1 MRKVV
6 TPEHAAGQRADR
18 RALAEVNDL
27 IDDGV
32 YDAASV
38 LAWEIQRASPGDP
51 AVWLL
56 LARVDYLRERF
67 AAAMY
72 AARMATRLDPASSDA
87 WLALAMTGVTR
98 QRWQTEGLDAALQA
112 TALAPADPRSWTVL
126 SQLQL
131 AGGATYE
138 AAVAAE
144 QAIRVDPSD
153 RGGHLMLGETA
164 LEVGELAHAEAA
176 FRRVLELD
184 SDDPDGRMGLAETL
198 EAQGIDPTAE
208 LARYGDPVVLHRR
221 RSRMADRVRSRT
233 AAVAALR
240 AGSDRRLAV
249 LLIGGSLLLGLL
261 LGLVIPGLGV
271 VRGFVGAVALT
282 LMWIAVRPL
291 RTVGPHEDLTRRV
304 GDTADDSTPT
314 IGTRDAE
321 DEGRDD
327 GEADGEPDAERIEAA
342 AGRTAAAVLGDA
354 SLARELA
361 VDVVAH
367 DAAQRAGSVRVPSAG
382 RPVPEEDTTASAPAE
397 APVAED
403 EDATPPATTL
413 DDVAPFELPD
423 DPEELAELSRARLA
437 AADHELAH
445 AAASR
450 LEAVAPGTLEAHRA
464 LGAVALAEQ
473 DYEQARFHYRSVLEL
488 EPLDQEAHERLAL
501 VNSTIGRSAPRF
513 PLRGF
518 RSRR

>member
-18 RALAEVNDL
+18 RALSEINDL

-38 LAWEIQRASPGDP
+38 LAWELQRSSPGDP

-56 LARVDYLRERF
+56 LARIDYLRERF

-98 QRWQTEGLDAALQA
+98 PRWQTEGLDAALQA

-144 QAIRVDPSD
+144 QAIRVDPDD

-176 FRRVLELD
+176 FRKVLELD
-184 SDDPDGRMGLAETL
+184 GSDPDGRMGLAETL
-198 EAQGIDPTAE
+198 EAQGRDPSTE
-208 LARYGDPVVLHRR
+208 LARYGTPVVL
-221 RSRMADRVRSRT
+221 
-233 AAVAALR
+233 
-240 AGSDRRLAV
+240 DRRPRRVVDRLRSAAPAAGARGPRRV
-249 LLIGGSLLLGLL
+249 ALVVVAGSLLLGLL
-261 LGLVIPGLGV
+261 LGLFVPGLGV
-271 VRGFVGAVALT
+271 VRGLVGAVAVA
-282 LMWIAVRPL
+282 LMVIAVRPL
-291 RTVGPHEDLTRRV
+291 RSVWREGARTSLDRAE
-304 GDTADDSTPT
+304 A
-314 IGTRDAE
+314 RDAVDGAHAE
-321 DEGRDD
+321 DTVTID
-327 GEADGEPDAERIEAA
+327 GADAEQVESA
-342 AGRTAAAVLGDA
+342 AGERAEALLKDT

-361 VDVVAH
+361 AGVGTHGERPAESIRERSAAPSDEPPTAAARSGGDGD
-367 DAAQRAGSVRVPSAG
+367 DAASADESDVP
-382 RPVPEEDTTASAPAE
+382 
-397 APVAED
+397 D
-403 EDATPPATTL
+403 ED
-413 DDVAPFELPD
+413 VAAFDMPD
-423 DPEELAELSRARLA
+423 DPEELAELSRVRLA
-437 AADHELAH
+437 ASDIELAH

-450 LEAVAPGTLEAHRA
+450 LEAVAPGSLEAHRA
-464 LGAVALAEQ
+464 LGAVALAEK
-473 DYEQARFHYRSVLEL
+473 DYEQARFHYGSVLEL

-501 VNSTIGRSAPRF
+501 VSASIGRSTSRF
-513 PLRGF
+513 QLRGF

>member
-1 MRKVV
+1 MKKVV
-6 TPEHAAGQRADR
+6 SPEHAAGQRADR
-18 RALAEVNDL
+18 RALAEINDL

-38 LAWEIQRASPGDP
+38 LAWEVQRASPGDP

-56 LARVDYLRERF
+56 LARIDYLRERF

-72 AARMATRLDPASSDA
+72 AARMATRLDPALSDA
-87 WLALAMTGVTR
+87 WLALAMTAVTR
-98 QRWQTEGLDAALQA
+98 PRWQTEGLDAALQA

-164 LEVGELAHAEAA
+164 LEVGELAYAEAA

-198 EAQGIDPTAE
+198 EAQGVDPTAE

-221 RSRMADRVRSRT
+221 RLPMAARLRSRLDGL
-233 AAVAALR
+233 AALR
-240 AGSDRRLAV
+240 AVSARRLAV
-249 LLIGGSLLLGLL
+249 LVVAGSLLLGLL
-261 LGLVIPGLGV
+261 LGLLVPGLGV
-271 VRGFVGAVALT
+271 VRGLVGAIALV

-291 RTVGPHEDLTRRV
+291 RTAATDARRTPPV
-304 GDTADDSTPT
+304 AETAETADDSAATL
-314 IGTRDAE
+314 DA
-321 DEGRDD
+321 D
-327 GEADGEPDAERIEAA
+327 EADHDADREAA

-361 VDVVAH
+361 VDVEAH
-367 DAAQRAGSVRVPSAG
+367 DAAQRAASVPAPPTG
-382 RPVPEEDTTASAPAE
+382 RPAPDQDDANAAASGDASVGAHEDPEKTT
-397 APVAED
+397 D
-403 EDATPPATTL
+403 DHATF
-413 DDVAPFELPD
+413 DLPD
-423 DPEELAELSRARLA
+423 DPDELAELSRARLA
-437 AADHELAH
+437 ASDLELAH

-473 DYEQARFHYRSVLEL
+473 DYEQARLHYRSVLEL

-501 VNSTIGRSAPRF
+501 VSASIGRSAPRF

>member
-18 RALAEVNDL
+18 RALAEINDL

-38 LAWEIQRASPGDP
+38 LAWEVQRASPGDP

-56 LARVDYLRERF
+56 LARIDYLRERF

-98 QRWQTEGLDAALQA
+98 SRWQTEGLDAALQA
-112 TALAPADPRSWTVL
+112 TALAPTDARSWTVL

-144 QAIRVDPSD
+144 QAIRVDPSV

-198 EAQGIDPTAE
+198 EAQGKDPTEE
-208 LARYGDPVVLHRR
+208 LAQYGAPMVLQRR
-221 RSRMADRVRSRT
+221 RSRLADRVRART
-233 AAVAALR
+233 VALAAPR
-240 AGSDRRLAV
+240 AGPGGRLAV
-249 LLIGGSLLLGLL
+249 AVGGCLLLGLL

-271 VRGFVGAVALT
+271 VRGLVGAAALV
-282 LMWIAVRPL
+282 LMWIAVRPV
-291 RTVGPHEDLTRRV
+291 RTTAPHGNPNRPVGV
-304 GDTADDSTPT
+304 TADDSALRVDA
-314 IGTRDAE
+314 RDAT
-321 DEGRDD
+321 DE
-327 GEADGEPDAERIEAA
+327 ADAERLEAA
-342 AGRTAAAVLGDA
+342 AGHAAAAELGDA

-361 VDVVAH
+361 IDVEEH
-367 DAAQRAGSVRVPSAG
+367 DAARRAGTVPSSPLPD
-382 RPVPEEDTTASAPAE
+382 REDATAPASAE
-397 APVAED
+397 APAVEGDD
-403 EDATPPATTL
+403 ETEPEMVDGVTAS
-413 DDVAPFELPD
+413 ELPD
-423 DPEELAELSRARLA
+423 APDELAELSRARLA
-437 AADHELAH
+437 ASDLELAH

-501 VNSTIGRSAPRF
+501 VSSSMGRPTSRF

>member
-1 MRKVV
+1 MKKVV

-18 RALAEVNDL
+18 RALAEINDL

-38 LAWEIQRASPGDP
+38 LAWEVQRASPGDP

-56 LARVDYLRERF
+56 LARIDYLRERF

-98 QRWQTEGLDAALQA
+98 PRWQTEGLDAALQA

-144 QAIRVDPSD
+144 QAVRVDPSD

-208 LARYGDPVVLHRR
+208 LTRYGAPVFLHHR
-221 RSRMADRVRSRT
+221 RSRLSDRVQGLT
-233 AAVAALR
+233 AAVAPAR
-240 AGSDRRLAV
+240 AGSDRSLAV
-249 LLIGGSLLLGLL
+249 IVVGGSLLLGLF
-261 LGLVIPGLGV
+261 LGLAVPGLGV
-271 VRGFVGAVALT
+271 VRGLVGAVALA

-291 RTVGPHEDLTRRV
+291 RTAGPDGAPTRPV
-304 GDTADDSTPT
+304 GDTADDSAPT
-314 IGTRDAE
+314 VDSRDADDTDGDE
-321 DEGRDD
+321 DEV
-327 GEADGEPDAERIEAA
+327 DAARVEAA

-361 VDVVAH
+361 VDVEAH
-367 DAAQRAGSVRVPSAG
+367 DAAQRAGTVPG
-382 RPVPEEDTTASAPAE
+382 PPVPDREDATASASAE

-403 EDATPPATTL
+403 DEATPPESTV
-413 DDVAPFELPD
+413 DDVAAFQLPD
-423 DPEELAELSRARLA
+423 DPDELAELSRARLA
-437 AADHELAH
+437 ASDLELAH

-473 DYEQARFHYRSVLEL
+473 DYEQARLHYRSVLDL

-501 VNSTIGRSAPRF
+501 VSASLGRPASRF
-513 PLRGF
+513 ALRGF

>member
-1 MRKVV
+1 MKKVV

-18 RALAEVNDL
+18 RALAEINDL

-38 LAWEIQRASPGDP
+38 LAWDVQRASPGDP

-56 LARVDYLRERF
+56 LARIDYLRERF

-72 AARMATRLDPASSDA
+72 AARMATRLDPASADA
-87 WLALAMTGVTR
+87 WLALAMTAVTR
-98 QRWQTEGLDAALQA
+98 PRWQTEGLDAALQA

-131 AGGATYE
+131 AGGAAYE

-184 SDDPDGRMGLAETL
+184 NDDPDGRMGLAETL

-208 LARYGDPVVLHRR
+208 LARYGDPVVLNRR
-221 RSRMADRVRSRT
+221 RPPMADRVRSR
-233 AAVAALR
+233 AGALATLR
-240 AGSDRRLAV
+240 SASARRVAV
-249 LLIGGSLLLGLL
+249 LVVGGSLLLGLL
-261 LGLVIPGLGV
+261 LGLVVPGLGL
-271 VRGFVGAVALT
+271 VRGLVGGIALA

-291 RTVGPHEDLTRRV
+291 RTAAQQDDVEPRV
-304 GDTADDSTPT
+304 DDTA
-314 IGTRDAE
+314 A
-321 DEGRDD
+321 D
-327 GEADGEPDAERIEAA
+327 GAPAINAREADHDDEEEREAA

-361 VDVVAH
+361 VDVDAH
-367 DAAQRAGSVRVPSAG
+367 DAAQRAQPAPDPPIPQPVRAVDDTSVTASEEASAG
-382 RPVPEEDTTASAPAE
+382 RRDDPTSSETTD
-397 APVAED
+397 D
-403 EDATPPATTL
+403 EDAAF
-413 DDVAPFELPD
+413 DLPD

-437 AADHELAH
+437 ASDLELAH

-450 LEAVAPGTLEAHRA
+450 LEAVAPGALETHRA

-501 VNSTIGRSAPRF
+501 VSSSIGRSAPRF

>member
-18 RALAEVNDL
+18 RALSEINDL
-27 IDDGV
+27 IDDGI

-38 LAWEIQRASPGDP
+38 LAWELQRSSPGDP

-56 LARVDYLRERF
+56 LARIDYLRERF

-98 QRWQTEGLDAALQA
+98 PRWQTEGLDAALQA

-144 QAIRVDPSD
+144 QAIRVDPND

-176 FRRVLELD
+176 FRKVLELD
-184 SDDPDGRMGLAETL
+184 GTDPDGRMGLAETL
-198 EAQGIDPTAE
+198 EAQGLDPTTE
-208 LARYGDPVVLHRR
+208 LARYGTPVIVGRR
-221 RSRMADRVRSRT
+221 RRRVGDRLRSS
-233 AAVAALR
+233 VQSVPALR
-240 AGSDRRLAV
+240 ARDPRHLALTV
-249 LLIGGSLLLGLL
+249 VAGSLLLGLL
-261 LGLVIPGLGV
+261 LGVAVPGLGI
-271 VRGFVGAVALT
+271 VRALVGAVAVA
-282 LMWIAVRPL
+282 LMVIAVRPL
-291 RTVGPHEDLTRRV
+291 RAVWHEEARTSPVD
-304 GDTADDSTPT
+304 AD
-314 IGTRDAE
+314 RDMIDAAHAE
-321 DEGRDD
+321 DEAVVDATDD
-327 GEADGEPDAERIEAA
+327 ERVESA
-342 AGRTAAAVLGDA
+342 AGEQAEALLKDR

-361 VDVVAH
+361 AGIETHGATGAEPVSKRAAAPSDEPVAAPLARPI
-367 DAAQRAGSVRVPSAG
+367 DDPSAD
-382 RPVPEEDTTASAPAE
+382 EADEPA
-397 APVAED
+397 
-403 EDATPPATTL
+403 
-413 DDVAPFELPD
+413 DDVAAFGMPD
-423 DPEELAELSRARLA
+423 DPEELAELSRTRLA
-437 AADHELAH
+437 ASDIELAH

-501 VNSTIGRSAPRF
+501 VSASIDRSTPRF